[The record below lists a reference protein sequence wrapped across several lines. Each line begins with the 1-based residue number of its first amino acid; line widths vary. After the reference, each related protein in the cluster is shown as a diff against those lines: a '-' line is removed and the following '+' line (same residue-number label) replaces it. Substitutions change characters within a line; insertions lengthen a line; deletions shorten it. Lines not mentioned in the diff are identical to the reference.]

1 MKRKQPKVVILCGGM
16 GTRLREETEFK
27 PKPMVQIGGRPI
39 LWHIMKIYSHY
50 GFRDFVL
57 CLGHKGE
64 VIKDYFLRHN
74 LMSHDFTISLSNK
87 KETIHNSVALE
98 KWSITFA
105 DTGPDTNTGGRVK
118 AIRHYVDGEHFF
130 LTYGDGLA
138 DVDIRKLL
146 QYHLARKGLVT
157 LTSVQPASKYGIV
170 EFNAHG
176 RVTSFKE
183 KPKLDGWINGGFF
196 VCHRDVFDWIGDND
210 VFEQAPLLGL
220 ARSGSLVSYPH
231 HGRWECMD
239 TFKDVQ
245 HLNHLW
251 DSGDAFWK
259 VWEK

>member
-1 MKRKQPKVVILCGGM
+1 MTRKRTKVVILCGGM

-39 LWHIMKIYSHY
+39 LWHIMKTYSHY

-74 LMSHDFTISLSNK
+74 LMSHDFTIALSTK
-87 KETIHNSVALE
+87 RETIHNSVALE
-98 KWSITFA
+98 KWNITFA

-118 AIRHYVDGEHFF
+118 AIRRYVDGDHFF

-138 DVDIRKLL
+138 DIDIGKLF
-146 QYHLARKGLVT
+146 QYHLARKGVVT

-170 EFNAHG
+170 EFNARG

-196 VCHRDVFDWIGDND
+196 VCHHDVFDLIGDND
-210 VFEQAPLLGL
+210 VFEQAPLMGL
-220 ARSGSLVSYPH
+220 AKSGHLVSYPH
-231 HGRWECMD
+231 NGRWECMD

-245 HLNHLW
+245 HLNRLW

-259 VWEK
+259 VWKE